1 MNEALASGLPV
12 IVSDDVGCA
21 PDLVTPATGA
31 VVPRGNVTQ
40 LAAALGALRRQ
51 KADGHDWS
59 SACRAVADAC
69 SFEVMT
75 SGLVHACRSVIRH
88 SPGAEPDWSASPQR
102 VLLPCGQMVIA
113 GGLERMTFEVLRVLR
128 ADGMAA
134 HAIVNEWENFRI
146 TPMAEANGASWSVG
160 PYWYTLRRRSITP
173 GAVFR
178 MLVEIARVSGDLLRV
193 SRRVRPTHVL
203 VPDFVA
209 VLRNAF
215 GLAWLRARGVRVVAS
230 LQMAPP
236 LGAFYRH
243 LWRRAIDPVVDIYVA
258 NSEFTRRELL
268 AHGIAADKVTTI
280 ENIAPAR
287 DHAPPAD
294 VAGFLA
300 ASYTSARSFPTRA
313 STFCSTRSASS
324 VAAASMR
331 RSTSSVRSTAGKH
344 RIPGYRAALR
354 ERAQQPDVA
363 GAVQF
368 LGSREDVAALL
379 GRASVHCCPSKPDL
393 REAFGLVV
401 LEAKLAGVPSVV
413 TPSGNLPEL
422 VDHMRNG
429 WSCPRA
435 DAEAIA
441 EGLEFFLTRPE
452 ALARASQAARI
463 SANRYN
469 ERRFAAAWARVF
481 APEPDGHAR
490 AL

>member
-1 MNEALASGLPV
+1 
-12 IVSDDVGCA
+12 
-21 PDLVTPATGA
+21 
-31 VVPRGNVTQ
+31 
-40 LAAALGALRRQ
+40 
-51 KADGHDWS
+51 
-59 SACRAVADAC
+59 
-69 SFEVMT
+69 
-75 SGLVHACRSVIRH
+75 
-88 SPGAEPDWSASPQR
+88 
-102 VLLPCGQMVIA
+102 
-113 GGLERMTFEVLRVLR
+113 
-128 ADGMAA
+128 
-134 HAIVNEWENFRI
+134 
-146 TPMAEANGASWSVG
+146 MAEANGASWSVA

-178 MLVEIARVSGDLLRV
+178 MLFEIARVSGDLVRV

-236 LGAFYRH
+236 LGTFYRH
-243 LWRRAIDPVVDIYVA
+243 LWRRAIDPVVDVYVA

-280 ENIAPAR
+280 ENIAPVR
-287 DHAPPAD
+287 DHTPPAD
-294 VAGFLA
+294 VARIPGRVVFVGQIIPDKGLDLLLDA
-300 ASYTSARSFPTRA
+300 IGI
-313 STFCSTRSASS
+313 
-324 VAAASMR
+324 
-331 RSTSSVRSTAGKH
+331 VRSRGVDATLDVVGQIDGWEAPEY
-344 RIPGYRAALR
+344 RGYRAALR

-368 LGSREDVAALL
+368 LGFREDVAALL

-435 DAEAIA
+435 DAEAIG

-452 ALARASQAARI
+452 ALASASQAARI

-469 ERRFAAAWARVF
+469 ERRFAAAWARVL
-481 APEPDGHAR
+481 APEPDGHTR